1 MPSFPSSPTQGQ
13 TATKGGRTYS
23 WSGKAWEFV
32 GSSGGSGSGSASLVY
47 AATPSGFPATGSADN
62 LYISTDTQR
71 IFRWATSVYVECG
84 PVGGGLSWGSAP
96 TLPNST
102 GSAGDLAWD
111 GSYLYLATGTN
122 AWRRV
127 SLPAWDVPTA
137 IPGIQLWLDASYA
150 PSLYDATSGGSLVAA
165 DGSVARWEDRSGNGR
180 HATQGTS
187 GSRPLRKTSVQG
199 GKDVL
204 RFDGSD
210 DFLSIPSSTSAFK
223 FLHDG
228 TSTLF
233 IVYKWT
239 SPGSSPDRRQLL
251 SNCSNSESVDGTT
264 GSFVWLRNDFGTSS
278 PYSKAQFVVANNGS
292 TRSNSYTGDNSFPAG
307 TFQVL
312 TVESDPANSTNANR
326 VIFRNNGTVKDD
338 TAAGDGASVPTGNA
352 TYDLHLCTQG
362 GPDGRYYAQ
371 ADLCEVILYDS
382 TLSDTDRSAI
392 EQYLISKWGIS

>member
-1 MPSFPSSPTQGQ
+1 MRVKGNKKLSLTSPP
-13 TATKGGRTYS
+13 AAAS
-23 WSGKAWEFV
+23 
-32 GSSGGSGSGSASLVY
+32 SSGSVGQVATDGIYWYVCSATNTWVRTSL
-47 AATPSGFPATGSADN
+47 TTWSPFSPLS
-62 LYISTDTQR
+62 I
-71 IFRWATSVYVECG
+71 
-84 PVGGGLSWGSAP
+84 GGL
-96 TLPNST
+96 
-102 GSAGDLAWD
+102 
-111 GSYLYLATGTN
+111 
-122 AWRRV
+122 
-127 SLPAWDVPTA
+127 
-137 IPGIQLWLDASYA
+137 QLWLDASDGA
-150 PSLYDATSGGSLVAA
+150 SLYDATSGGSLVAA

-187 GSRPLRKTSVQG
+187 GSRPLRKASVQG
-199 GKDVL
+199 GKDVM

-210 DFLSIPSSTSAFK
+210 DFLSIASSTSAFN
-223 FLHDG
+223 FMHDG

-338 TAAGDGASVPTGNA
+338 TAAGDDASVPTGNA

-371 ADLCEVILYDS
+371 ADIGEVIVYDS
-382 TLSDTDRSAI
+382 ALSSTNRAAVES
-392 EQYLISKWGIS
+392 YLMTKWGIL

>member
-1 MPSFPSSPTQGQ
+1 MRPQGGILGATVTPTTTAASGVWTLREAERFRQGNTWPKPFEPSDL
-13 TATKGGRTYS
+13 
-23 WSGKAWEFV
+23 SG
-32 GSSGGSGSGSASLVY
+32 L
-47 AATPSGFPATGSADN
+47 
-62 LYISTDTQR
+62 
-71 IFRWATSVYVECG
+71 
-84 PVGGGLSWGSAP
+84 
-96 TLPNST
+96 
-102 GSAGDLAWD
+102 
-111 GSYLYLATGTN
+111 
-122 AWRRV
+122 
-127 SLPAWDVPTA
+127 
-137 IPGIQLWLDASYA
+137 QLWLDASYA
-150 PSLYDATSGGSLVAA
+150 NSLYDATSGGSLVEA

-180 HATQGTS
+180 HATQSTT
-187 GSRPLRKTSVQG
+187 GSRPLRKASMQG
-199 GKDVL
+199 GRDVL

-210 DFLSIPSSTSAFK
+210 DFLSIPSSTSAFN

-251 SNCSNSESVDGTT
+251 SNCTNSDSVDGTT
-264 GSFVWLRNDFGTSS
+264 GSLVWLRNDFGTSS
-278 PYSKAQFVVANNGS
+278 PYSKAQFVVANNGA

-312 TVESDPANSTNANR
+312 TVESDPANSTNADR

-382 TLSDTDRSAI
+382 TLSDTNRAAVED
-392 EQYLISKWGIS
+392 YLKAKWSIS